1 MDRLVEQLSTYASE
15 MRYDELPEQVTH
27 QAKRLLVDA
36 LGCAIGGFEGEP
48 SRLARGLAGTV
59 SSSRPA
65 TVLVSGQSTSPD
77 MAAFA
82 NGVMVRYLDYND
94 GYSGRENGH
103 PSGTI
108 AAVLSSA
115 EVARA
120 NGETTITATVL
131 AYEAFCR
138 LCDAVS
144 VVRTGFDH
152 ITLGI
157 IAAGLGAAKALGLSH
172 QQTAQTVNLCVA
184 PNAALNQA
192 RMGTASMWRA
202 CAFANASRN
211 AVFAALLAQE
221 GLTGPEPIF
230 EGPGGFFAAVTR
242 EPFSLEPLGGG
253 GQYKIMEVSTK
264 RFPFGLYGQTV
275 VQAALDIR
283 DRLPAN
289 DGIARIN
296 VETLQTAIDHM
307 AEDEEKWRPASQETA
322 EHSMPYIVAVALT
335 HGTVQ
340 QRHFSDEFV
349 TNADLLD
356 LTKRVVVSPW
366 DEANRRAPEAMLSRV
381 EVVTELGERLRSPE
395 VPYHRGHWKSPM
407 EDGELEE
414 KFRTLSR
421 NVLSPA
427 QTDAVLE
434 RLWNLEQVED
444 VGEVIR
450 AVKAEGGQP

>member
-1 MDRLVEQLSTYASE
+1 MDRLVEQLSTYASGL
-15 MRYDELPEQVTH
+15 RYDDLPEQVTH

-36 LGCAIGGFEGEP
+36 LGCAIGGFQGEP
-48 SRLARGLAGTV
+48 SRLARDLAGTV

-65 TVLVSGQSTSPD
+65 TMLVSGQSTSPD

-108 AAVLSSA
+108 AALLSA
-115 EVARA
+115 GEVARA
-120 NGETTITATVL
+120 DGKTAITAMVL

-152 ITLGI
+152 VTLGI

-192 RMGTASMWRA
+192 RMGPASMWRA

-211 AVFAALLAQE
+211 AVFAALLAGE

-230 EGPGGFFAAVTR
+230 EGPGGFFAAVTG

-275 VQAALDIR
+275 VQAALNIR
-283 DRLPAN
+283 DKITKVE
-289 DGIARIN
+289 DIAHVN
-296 VETLQTAIDHM
+296 VQTLATAIDHM
-307 AEDEEKWRPASQETA
+307 AEDEEKWQPTSQETA

-335 HGTVQ
+335 HGTVE

-349 TNADLLD
+349 SNRDLLD

-366 DEANRRAPEAMLSRV
+366 DEANRRAPEAMLSKV
-381 EVVTELGERLRSPE
+381 EVVTHSGERLRSPE
-395 VPYHRGHWKSPM
+395 VPYHRGHWKNPM

-421 NVLSPA
+421 NVLPPA

-434 RLWNLEQVED
+434 HLWNLEQVPD
-444 VGEVIR
+444 IGEVIR
-450 AVKAEGGQP
+450 AVKG